1 MAMLNWRIPRWVL
14 PAALGGVLAMAGA
27 DAILMRRHSVSVRPP
42 AIPEKIG
49 LHANA
54 EGEGMRVQWDRASRP
69 IRNADR
75 AVLFIEDGT
84 ARSQLD
90 LTGRQLDSSS
100 VMYLPQSERV
110 TFRLEV
116 HRGSQSSSDSVS
128 LDLSQDRNR
137 HPRQGPARAMVQQ
150 VRPSPFEHVDPE
162 IEVTQT
168 LPVHAV
174 AARAPVPSPEAVR
187 TASAGSPKESRLDRF
202 LSRIPLLRHFRK
214 HPPADES
221 DTR

>member
-27 DAILMRRHSVSVRPP
+27 DAILMRRHKVSVRPP
-42 AIPEKIG
+42 AVPEQIG
-49 LHANA
+49 LHAAA
-54 EGEGMRVQWDRASRP
+54 EGEGMRVQWDRSSRP
-69 IRNADR
+69 IRHADR

-84 ARSQLD
+84 VKSQLD

-116 HRGSQSSSDSVS
+116 HRGSQSSSDSAA
-128 LDLSQDRNR
+128 LDLSQNRNR
-137 HPRQGPARAMVQQ
+137 HPRHGPARAIVQQ
-150 VRPSPFEHVDPE
+150 VRPSPFQHMDPE

-174 AARAPVPSPEAVR
+174 VARAPVPEPVAAPEPV
-187 TASAGSPKESRLDRF
+187 ASAESSKQSRLGRF
-202 LSRIPLLRHFRK
+202 LSRIPLLRHLGK
-214 HPPADES
+214 HSPSE
-221 DTR
+221 